1 MVAIW
6 KREWKS
12 YFQNV
17 TGWLFISALLA
28 LFGLYFYNTNLR
40 AGYPYLYYALSNVT
54 ILFLIAVP
62 VLTMRSFAEE
72 KKNKTDQ
79 LVLTAPVSVGSVVFG
94 KYLALVSV
102 FSVDVAIYALA
113 PLVLSS
119 FGVVPMGE
127 SYVALLGFWLF
138 GCACIAVGMFLSSL
152 TESQVIA
159 AVLSVAVLFVCYM
172 MQGITG
178 LISADGNWLTLVLGC
193 FDLYSPFAEFCA
205 GSLKITGL
213 VYYLS
218 VILLMNFLTVQSIQ
232 KRRWS
237 MSKKNFSTGVFST
250 TFIVVAL
257 VLTVVVNLA
266 VNALPSTVTSI
277 DCSYTKLYSITD
289 QTKDYLK
296 SLDEDVTIYVL
307 AAENQKEAQID
318 EMLMRYD
325 DLSKHIRVE
334 YVNPSVK
341 PDFYRQYTET
351 APNVNSLIVAG
362 EKRSK
367 VIDYYDLY
375 VFDYDMYTY
384 QSEVVGFDAEGQIT
398 SAIEY
403 VTMDSS
409 SLPVIYMIE
418 GHEEQPLG
426 SAFEELIAKANISL
440 TSIDLFNEERVP
452 EDAAAI
458 IINSPQ
464 KDFNEADAKKVTDYL
479 NAGGKAVITGIYGC
493 SELVNFSSILKEYG
507 LSFTDGIIAE
517 NDKEYYYNWGGPL
530 YLLPVVKNTDY
541 TKNIGGNRV
550 YVPVSAGI
558 LHTDEE
564 GVNCTVLMETTE
576 SSVAKND
583 PQNMQSF
590 EHEEGDDE
598 GPFSIGLAVTKEAE
612 TGMTELAVFG
622 TPIIFSDDASRLT
635 GNNGTLFTDLV
646 SCMVG
651 DVELASSVIPQKSYS
666 LGTLT
671 VNAFQALLLSVVVMF
686 LVPAALLIIGIVI
699 FAVRRKR

>member
-1 MVAIW
+1 MIAIF

-12 YFQNV
+12 YFQSV
-17 TGWLFISALLA
+17 TGWLFIAAFLA

-40 AGYPYLYYALSNVT
+40 GGYPYIYYSLGSVT
-54 ILFLIAVP
+54 ILFLVAVP

-72 KKNKTDQ
+72 RRNKTDQ
-79 LVLTAPVSVGSVVFG
+79 LVLTAPVSVGKVVFG
-94 KYLALVSV
+94 KYLAMAAV
-102 FSVDVAIYALA
+102 FSVDVAIYALS

-127 SYVALLGFWLF
+127 SYVAVLGFWLF
-138 GCACIAVGMFLSSL
+138 GCSCIAVGMFLSSL

-159 AVLSVAVLFVCYM
+159 AVLSVAVLFVSYV
-172 MQGITG
+172 MQGIMG
-178 LISADGNWLTLVLGC
+178 LISADGNWLTAILSC
-193 FDLYSPFAEFCA
+193 FDLYSPFSEFCA

-250 TFIVVAL
+250 TFIAVAL

-289 QTKDYLK
+289 QTKNYLK
-296 SLDEDVTIYVL
+296 TLDEDVSIYVL
-307 AAENQKEAQID
+307 AAENQKESQVD
-318 EMLMRYD
+318 ELLMRYK
-325 DLSKHIRVE
+325 DLSKHLKVE
-334 YVNPSVK
+334 YVNPSLK
-341 PDFYRQYTET
+341 PDFYRQYTESAPT
-351 APNVNSLIVAG
+351 ANSLIVVS

-384 QSEVVGFDAEGQIT
+384 QTEVVGFDAEGQIT

-403 VTMDSS
+403 VTMESS
-409 SLPVIYMIE
+409 SLPVIYVIE

-426 SAFEELIAKANISL
+426 SSFEDLISKANISL
-440 TSIDLFNEERVP
+440 SSIDLFNEEGVP

-464 KDFNEADAKKVTDYL
+464 KDFNEADAKKVKDYL
-479 NAGGKAVITGIYGC
+479 GAGGKAIITGVYGS
-493 SELVNFSSILKEYG
+493 SEFENFCSILGEYG
-507 LSFTDGIIAE
+507 VSYTEGIIAE
-517 NDKEYYYNWGGPL
+517 NNKEYYYNWGGPL
-530 YLLPVVKNTDY
+530 YLLPIVKASDY
-541 TKNIGGNRV
+541 TRNIGGSRV

-558 LHTDEE
+558 LHTEEE
-564 GVNCTVLMETTE
+564 GVAYTALMETTE
-576 SSVAKND
+576 DSVAKND

-590 EHEEGDDE
+590 EYEEGDDE
-598 GPFSIGLAVTKEAE
+598 GPFLVGLAVEKQAGNETTK
-612 TGMTELAVFG
+612 LAVFG
-622 TPIIFSDDASRLT
+622 SHIVFSDDASMLT

-646 SCMVG
+646 SNMVG
-651 DVELASSVIPQKSYS
+651 DIELASSVIPQKSYT
-666 LGTLT
+666 LGALA
-671 VNAFQALLLSVVVMF
+671 VNARQALLLSVTVIF
-686 LVPAALLIIGIVI
+686 CIPAALLIIGIVI
-699 FAVRRKR
+699 FSVRSKQ

>member
-1 MVAIW
+1 MIAIF

-12 YFQNV
+12 YFQSV
-17 TGWLFISALLA
+17 IGWLFVAAFLS
-28 LFGLYFYNTNLR
+28 LFGLYFYNANLR
-40 AGYPYLYYALSNVT
+40 AGYPYIYYSLSNVT

-72 KKNKTDQ
+72 RKNKTDQ
-79 LVLTAPVSVGSVVFG
+79 LVLTAPVSVGKVVFG
-94 KYLALVSV
+94 KYLAMAAV
-102 FSVDVAIYALA
+102 FSVDVVIYALS

-178 LISADGNWLTLVLGC
+178 LISADGNWLTAILSC

-218 VILLMNFLTVQSIQ
+218 VILLLNFLTVQSIQ

-250 TFIVVAL
+250 TFIAVAL

-277 DCSYTKLYSITD
+277 DCTYPGLYSITD
-289 QTKDYLK
+289 QTKNYLK

-307 AAENQKEAQID
+307 VAENQKESQID
-318 EMLMRYD
+318 EMLMRYN

-341 PDFYRQYTET
+341 PDFYRQYTES
-351 APNVNSLIVAG
+351 APNTNSLIVVS
-362 EKRSK
+362 EKRSR

-403 VTMDSS
+403 VTMESS
-409 SLPVIYMIE
+409 SLPVVYTIE

-426 SAFEELIAKANISL
+426 SSFEDLLSKANITLS
-440 TSIDLFNEERVP
+440 SIDLFNEEGVP

-464 KDFNEADAKKVTDYL
+464 KDFNEADAKKVSDYL
-479 NAGGKAVITGIYGC
+479 NAGGKAIIIGIYGC
-493 SELVNFSSILKEYG
+493 SEFVNFCSILEEYG
-507 LSFTDGIIAE
+507 VSYTEGIIAE
-517 NDKEYYYNWGGPL
+517 NNKEYYYNWGGPL
-530 YLLPVVKNTDY
+530 YLLPVVNHSNY
-541 TKNIGGNRV
+541 TNNIGGSRV
-550 YVPVSAGI
+550 YIPVSAGI
-558 LHTDEE
+558 LHTEE
-564 GVNCTVLMETTE
+564 ESVNYTTLMETTD
-576 SSVAKND
+576 SSIAKND

-590 EHEEGDDE
+590 EYEEGDDK
-598 GPFSIGLAVTKEAE
+598 GPFTVGLAVEKQAEADTTKI
-612 TGMTELAVFG
+612 AVFG
-622 TPIIFSDDASRLT
+622 SPFIFSDDASRLT
-635 GNNGTLFTDLV
+635 GNNGVLFTDLI
-646 SCMVG
+646 SNMVG
-651 DVELASSVIPQKSYS
+651 DIELASSVIPQKSYS
-666 LGTLT
+666 LGSLT
-671 VNAFQALLLSVVVMF
+671 VNALQALLLSAAVMF
-686 LVPAALLIIGIVI
+686 FIPVALLVIGIVI
-699 FAVRRKR
+699 FVVRRKK

>member
-1 MVAIW
+1 MLAIF

-12 YFQNV
+12 YFQSV
-17 TGWLFISALLA
+17 IGWLFVAALLS

-40 AGYPYLYYALSNVT
+40 GGYPYIYYSLSNVT

-72 KKNKTDQ
+72 RKNKTDQ
-79 LVLTAPVSVGSVVFG
+79 LVLTAPVSVGKVVFG
-94 KYLALVSV
+94 KYLAMAAV
-102 FSVDVAIYALA
+102 FSVDVAIYALS

-119 FGVVPMGE
+119 FGVIPMGE

-138 GCACIAVGMFLSSL
+138 GCTCIAVGMFLSSL

-178 LISADGNWLTLVLGC
+178 LISADGNWLTAILSS

-218 VILLMNFLTVQSIQ
+218 VILLLNFLTVQSIQ

-250 TFIVVAL
+250 TFIAVAL

-289 QTKDYLK
+289 QTKNYLK
-296 SLDEDVTIYVL
+296 TLDEDVTIYVL
-307 AAENQKEAQID
+307 VAENRKESQVD
-318 EMLMRYD
+318 ELLTRYD

-341 PDFYRQYTET
+341 PDFYRQYTES
-351 APNVNSLIVAG
+351 APNTNSLIVVS
-362 EKRSK
+362 EKRSR

-403 VTMDSS
+403 VTMESS
-409 SLPVIYMIE
+409 SLPIVYMIE

-426 SAFEELIAKANISL
+426 SSFEDLLSKANITLS
-440 TSIDLFNEERVP
+440 SIDLFNEEGVP

-458 IINSPQ
+458 IINAPQ
-464 KDFNEADAKKVTDYL
+464 KDFNEADAKKVSDYL
-479 NAGGKAVITGIYGC
+479 NAGGKAIIVGIYGC
-493 SELVNFSSILKEYG
+493 SELVNFCSILEAYG
-507 LSFTDGIIAE
+507 LSYTEGIVAE
-517 NDKEYYYNWGGPL
+517 NNKEYYYNWGGPL
-530 YLLPVVKNTDY
+530 YLLPVVKNSNY
-541 TKNIGGNRV
+541 TNNIGGSRV
-550 YVPVSAGI
+550 YIPVSAGI
-558 LHTDEE
+558 LHTEEE
-564 GVNCTVLMETTE
+564 GVNYTTLMETTD
-576 SSVAKND
+576 SSIAKND

-590 EHEEGDDE
+590 EYEEGDDK
-598 GPFSIGLAVTKEAE
+598 GPFAVGLAVEKAAE
-612 TGMTELAVFG
+612 TDTTKIAVFG
-622 TPIIFSDDASRLT
+622 SPFIFSDDASKLT
-635 GNNGTLFTDLV
+635 GNNGVLFTDLI
-646 SCMVG
+646 SNMVG

-666 LGTLT
+666 LSALT
-671 VNAFQALLLSVVVMF
+671 VNALQALLLSATVMF
-686 LVPAALLIIGIVI
+686 FIPVALLIIGIVI
-699 FAVRRKR
+699 FAVRRKK

>member
-1 MVAIW
+1 MIAIW

-40 AGYPYLYYALSNVT
+40 AGYPYLYYSLSNVT

-72 KKNKTDQ
+72 RKNKTDQ
-79 LVLTAPVSVGSVVFG
+79 LVLTAPVSVGSLVFG
-94 KYLALVSV
+94 KYFALVSV

-119 FGVVPMGE
+119 YGTVPMGE

-193 FDLYSPFAEFCA
+193 FDLYSPFAGFCA

-250 TFIVVAL
+250 TFIAVAL

-307 AAENQKEAQID
+307 ASESQKEAQVD
-318 EMLMRYD
+318 ELLTRYD

-367 VIDYYDLY
+367 VIDFYDLY

-403 VTMDSS
+403 VTMESS
-409 SLPVIYMIE
+409 DLPVIYMLE

-464 KDFNEADAKKVTDYL
+464 KDFNEADAKKVKEYL
-479 NAGGKAVITGIYGC
+479 SAGGKAVITGIYGC
-493 SELVNFSSILKEYG
+493 SELVNFCSILKEYG

-564 GVNCTVLMETTE
+564 GVSCTVLMETTD

-590 EHEEGDDE
+590 THEEGDED
-598 GPFSIGLAVTKEAE
+598 GPFAVGLAVAKESEA
-612 TGMTELAVFG
+612 GKTELAVFG
-622 TPIIFSDDASRLT
+622 TPLMFSDDASRLT

-646 SCMVG
+646 SGMVG

-671 VNAFQALLLSVVVMF
+671 VNAFQALLVSVVVMF
-686 LVPAALLIIGIVI
+686 LAPVALLVIGIVI
-699 FAVRRKR
+699 FAVRRKK